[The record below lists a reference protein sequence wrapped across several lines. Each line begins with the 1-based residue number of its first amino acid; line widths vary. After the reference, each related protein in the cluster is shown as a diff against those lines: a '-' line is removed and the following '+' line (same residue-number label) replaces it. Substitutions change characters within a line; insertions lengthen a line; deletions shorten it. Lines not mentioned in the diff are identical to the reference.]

1 MKNMMNKIMLTCRK
15 ATFYSSV
22 KNYRK
27 LSRRQHIQLNAH
39 LMMCP
44 HCRRFNKQSELIDKN
59 ISRFLL
65 NGRQSEEHLS
75 EEKKAEIKNAVNHNL
90 NSL

>member
-22 KNYRK
+22 KNYKK
-27 LSRRQHIQLNAH
+27 LSRREHIQLNAH

-59 ISRFLL
+59 ISRFLI
-65 NGRQSEEHLS
+65 NGRQSEEQLS
-75 EEKKAEIKNAVNHNL
+75 EEKKSEIKNTVNHYL
-90 NSL
+90 N